1 MRRFTPILILLV
13 SLVLLPAA
21 SATAGFFTDDTLV
34 SIDGKNYTVD
44 DFKRWWGFW
53 NDDNSPLPKTPDPYI
68 DWLLLSREGQRMDLD
83 SSPGFKRQTRIFL
96 QSRGL
101 MMLKYDAV
109 DSRIKVTDDAVKAR
123 YEEQYLPRWQVQ
135 RLIFK
140 DDKAALAA
148 WQEIKDGKV
157 PVEEILARN
166 AEKGG
171 PASTNDVWLRPKG
184 IDPGWADIFRKM
196 KVGEVVDPS
205 KHKNGAVLYYLKD
218 QKGSDEEDFAKLRE
232 DIRKDLWREQENDL
246 TKELLDGLKAKYH
259 VKVNEERVEALN
271 INAADDTYTDEPVIT
286 SDRQNVSE
294 KQFMSVIRR
303 LMNTREQAAHA
314 ASDEKAARDL
324 KASTV
329 DNIIAQ
335 SVTNWESLDRH
346 FEEKEPFKWE
356 YEFNYH
362 HRLVQALEQR
372 LFVPEAKVTDDEI
385 KQYYQENIKRYTQPT
400 LVKLYLIDETQGP
413 IDQIWAEAATGVAF
427 DKVAEKKGIKLKA
440 LETPVNHLDPE
451 VKPMVEK
458 MVDGETSPIFTA
470 QGVKVIAHLLERT
483 PETPLPLDRV
493 KSSIRSHL
501 SSEKIRQSRSAYLDK
516 IKSQSKIEIKQRQ
529 WKAIQKELGGKK

>member
-1 MRRFTPILILLV
+1 M
-13 SLVLLPAA
+13 
-21 SATAGFFTDDTLV
+21 
-34 SIDGKNYTVD
+34 
-44 DFKRWWGFW
+44 
-53 NDDNSPLPKTPDPYI
+53 
-68 DWLLLSREGQRMDLD
+68 
-83 SSPGFKRQTRIFL
+83 
-96 QSRGL
+96 
-101 MMLKYDAV
+101 
-109 DSRIKVTDDAVKAR
+109 
-123 YEEQYLPRWQVQ
+123 
-135 RLIFK
+135 
-140 DDKAALAA
+140 
-148 WQEIKDGKV
+148 
-157 PVEEILARN
+157 
-166 AEKGG
+166 
-171 PASTNDVWLRPKG
+171 
-184 IDPGWADIFRKM
+184 
-196 KVGEVVDPS
+196 DPS